1 MKKVILSN
9 DVLLPEIIRLLN
21 EGESITMKVK
31 GNSMLP
37 FITDRNSALLREVD
51 VSKLKKGDIVLATTN
66 KAQYVLHRITAIKNG
81 YIILMGDGNL
91 YGRETCTLEEIVGI
105 AVLVIK
111 GEKKTDCTSLTE
123 RWKAWIWYALLPWRR
138 YLLAI
143 YKRIKK

>member
-37 FITDRNSALLREVD
+37 FITDRNSVLLREVD

-66 KAQYVLHRITAIKNG
+66 KAQYVLHRITAIRTG
-81 YIILMGDGNL
+81 
-91 YGRETCTLEEIVGI
+91 TL
-105 AVLVIK
+105 
-111 GEKKTDCTSLTE
+111 S
-123 RWKAWIWYALLPWRR
+123 
-138 YLLAI
+138 
-143 YKRIKK
+143 